1 MKSVLFMLGIALV
14 VFIIIVISSL
24 IISDDEEDDDS
35 LFICGIDKE
44 PCIKNYAFRDR
55 DGCDG
60 CPRNGKKGEEKW

>member
-14 VFIIIVISSL
+14 VVIIIVISSL
-24 IISDDEEDDDS
+24 IISDDEEDD
-35 LFICGIDKE
+35 LFICGIDGE